1 LKGIA
6 QKKEPASYEWIG
18 NIPTDWKI
26 EKLKRILI
34 SPLMYGTNE
43 AAELEDKDLPR
54 YIRITD
60 FNVDGI
66 LREDTFKSL
75 PFDKAEGYYLKE
87 GDVLFARSGATVG
100 KSFIFNN
107 YKGRAC
113 FAGYLIKAS
122 PNPYKLLPDFLYYYT
137 QSSAY
142 DIWCSSIFT
151 QATIQNISATKYAYL
166 PIPLPSIT
174 IQQRIAAYLDKTCA
188 AIDKAIEAKQKQLEI
203 LDALRKSIIHKAVT
217 RGLDDLVELKD
228 SGVEW
233 LGRIPKHWRIEKL
246 KRLLSQP
253 LMYGTNEAAELD
265 DPEYPRYIRI
275 TDFGDNGT
283 LKPESFKSLPPDKAE
298 GYYLKEGDLLFAR
311 SGATVGKSFLFSN
324 YKGLA
329 CFAGYLI
336 RARTNKIKLFPKY
349 LYYFTKSP
357 AYFTWKNVIFTQAT
371 IQNISATKY
380 AYLPVSVPSVNEQQL
395 IIQYLDMKMKS
406 LENMQS
412 NLSDQISTLEQY
424 RKSLIHECVT
434 GKRRITKEMFEN
446 SGTKQKI
453 KALN

>member
-1 LKGIA
+1 MIELQYPENWNCTRLKNVALVNENSLSISTHSDYILNYLEISNVNNRGIISKNEIRELFFLDA
-6 QKKEPASYEWIG
+6 PSRARRIVRNGDTVISSVRPNLQAIAHIKYISGNLIASTGFYVVTPIQERLDEKYTYYLIISDGSMQHLEAVAKGVGYPAV
-18 NIPTDWKI
+18 D
-26 EKLKRILI
+26 
-34 SPLMYGTNE
+34 
-43 AAELEDKDLPR
+43 DKDFVTLKFAIPSLLEQR
-54 YIRITD
+54 RI
-60 FNVDGI
+60 V
-66 LREDTFKSL
+66 S
-75 PFDKAEGYYLKE
+75 
-87 GDVLFARSGATVG
+87 
-100 KSFIFNN
+100 
-107 YKGRAC
+107 
-113 FAGYLIKAS
+113 
-122 PNPYKLLPDFLYYYT
+122 
-137 QSSAY
+137 
-142 DIWCSSIFT
+142 
-151 QATIQNISATKYAYL
+151 
-166 PIPLPSIT
+166 
-174 IQQRIAAYLDKTCA
+174 YLDKTCA

-217 RGLDDLVELKD
+217 RGLDDSVELKD

-233 LGRIPKHWRIEKL
+233 LEKIPKHWRIEKL

-298 GYYLKEGDLLFAR
+298 GYYLEEGDLLFAR

>member
-1 LKGIA
+1 MKGTT

-18 NIPTDWKI
+18 NIPVDWKI

-43 AAELEDKDLPR
+43 AAELEDKNLPR

-60 FNVDGI
+60 FNGDGI
-66 LREDTFKSL
+66 LRKDTFKSL

-107 YKGRAC
+107 YKDRAC

-122 PNPYKLLPDFLYYYT
+122 PNLHKLLPDFLYYYT

-174 IQQRIAAYLDKTCA
+174 IQQCIVSYLDKTCA
-188 AIDKAIEAKQKQLEI
+188 AIDKTIEAKQKQLEI

-217 RGLDDLVELKD
+217 RGLDDSVELKD
-228 SGVEW
+228 SKVEL
-233 LGRIPKHWRIEKL
+233 LGKIPKHWKVRRIKDIVAL
-246 KRLLSQP
+246 NSGDSITSDSITP
-253 LMYGTNEAAELD
+253 SGN
-265 DPEYPRYIRI
+265 YPV
-275 TDFGDNGT
+275 FGGNGLRGFT
-283 LKPESFKSLPPDKAE
+283 TSYTHDGYYVLIGRQGALCGNINYAE
-298 GYYLKEGDLLFAR
+298 GKFWASEHAVVATTLTKHNAIWLGELLR
-311 SGATVGKSFLFSN
+311 VMNLNQYSN
-324 YKGLA
+324 AAAQPGLA
-329 CFAGYLI
+329 VE
-336 RARTNKIKLFPKY
+336 KIKFLR
-349 LYYFTKSP
+349 
-357 AYFTWKNVIFTQAT
+357 
-371 IQNISATKY
+371 
-380 AYLPVSVPSVNEQQL
+380 LPVPSYEEQRRIASFIRGKIVKDEEL
-395 IIQYLDMKMKS
+395 V
-406 LENMQS
+406 S
-412 NLSDQISTLEQY
+412 NFQQQISTLKQY

-434 GKRRITKEMFEN
+434 GKRKITKDDVK
-446 SGTKQKI
+446 GQ
-453 KALN
+453 L

>member
-1 LKGIA
+1 MTELEYPKNWSCTRLKNVALVNENSLSTSTHSDYVLNYLEISNVNNRGIISKNEIRELFLSDA
-6 QKKEPASYEWIG
+6 PSRARRIVRNGDTVISSVRPNLQALAYIKHTPENLIASTGFYVVTPLQKLL
-18 NIPTDWKI
+18 D
-26 EKLKRILI
+26 EKYTYYLLI
-34 SPLMYGTNE
+34 SDGSRQHLE
-43 AAELEDKDLPR
+43 AAAKGVGYPAVDDKDFV
-54 YIRITD
+54 T
-60 FNVDGI
+60 
-66 LREDTFKSL
+66 
-75 PFDKAEGYYLKE
+75 LK
-87 GDVLFARSGATVG
+87 F
-100 KSFIFNN
+100 
-107 YKGRAC
+107 
-113 FAGYLIKAS
+113 
-122 PNPYKLLPDFLYYYT
+122 
-137 QSSAY
+137 
-142 DIWCSSIFT
+142 SI
-151 QATIQNISATKYAYL
+151 
-166 PIPLPSIT
+166 PSIEE
-174 IQQRIAAYLDKTCA
+174 QQRIASYLDKTCA
-188 AIDKAIEAKQKQLEI
+188 AIDKTIEAKQKQLEI
-203 LDALRKSIIHKAVT
+203 LDDLRKSIIHKAVT
-217 RGLDDLVELKD
+217 RGLDDSVELKD

-233 LGRIPKHWRIEKL
+233 LGKIPKHWRIEKL

-298 GYYLKEGDLLFAR
+298 GYYLEEGDLLFAR

-380 AYLPVSVPSVNEQQL
+380 AYLPVSVPSVDEQRL

-406 LENMQS
+406 LDDMQS
-412 NLSDQISTLEQY
+412 NLSDQISSLQQY
-424 RKSLIHECVT
+424 RKFLIHECVT
-434 GKRRITKEMFEN
+434 GKRRITDDDVQ
-446 SGTKQKI
+446 GQ
-453 KALN
+453 L